1 MNKIYK
7 PLSNFLNKFR
17 LFKEKKRIL
26 PKKDRAARK
35 IDSLDSIHEL
45 INSFNKINSRLE
57 KEIKEMELSND
68 HMRRVLSEIAM
79 TMTFSQDINKILD
92 TIINIAIKALDAGK
106 GLVLIKS
113 KKDSK
118 LLVKSAVGFDKELLD
133 NKEIEPE
140 DGIIGWV
147 IKNGKPVILPE
158 GDKDSQFKKISNL
171 EIGTQSTICTPIVLS
186 RKKIGAIIISNKKH
200 GTKFSSDDLIILNNL
215 SAQTAIALEN
225 AMLRENIENTYFE
238 TISALAIAVESK
250 DKYTKGHSIR
260 VGKIASAIAREMS
273 LDQRKIEEIGY
284 AATLHDIGKIGIMD
298 RILHKGKLTPEEFE
312 IIKQHPEIGENIIR
326 PVASLSRLCPI
337 LRHHHERV
345 DGNGYPDNLKGDEI
359 PLEARILLV
368 ADAFD
373 AMTSSRPYRKAM
385 SIYDAVEEIKRN
397 AGYQFDRDIVT
408 NFLNYLPKSNFSQA
422 VLH

>member
-1 MNKIYK
+1 MNKIYQF
-7 PLSNFLNKFR
+7 LSNSLNKFGM
-17 LFKEKKRIL
+17 FKEKDGIL
-26 PKKDRAARK
+26 PEKDRAAK
-35 IDSLDSIHEL
+35 ETDSLDSIHEL

-57 KEIKEMELSND
+57 KEIRDMELSND

-92 TIINIAIKALDAGK
+92 TIINIAIKALDAEK

-118 LLVKSAVGFDKELLD
+118 LLVKSAVGFDKEPLV

-158 GDKDSQFKKISNL
+158 GDKDSQFKKISSL
-171 EIGTQSTICTPIVLS
+171 EIGTRSTICTPIVLS

-200 GTKFSSDDLIILNNL
+200 GSKFSSDDLIILNNL

-225 AMLRENIENTYFE
+225 AMLRENIESTYFE

-260 VGKIASAIAREMS
+260 VGRIASAIAKQMS

-373 AMTSSRPYRKAM
+373 AMTSTRPYRKAM
-385 SIYDAVEEIKRN
+385 NIHDAVEEIKRN
-397 AGYQFDRDIVT
+397 AGYQFDRDIVA
-408 NFLNYLPKSNFSQA
+408 NFLNYLPKSNFCQA
-422 VLH
+422 TLH